1 MKIYDFPLS
10 PNCRKV
16 RAVVYELGLAA
27 EFVPVHLFQG
37 EQHRSPLA
45 ALNPNQRVPVLV
57 DDDFVLW
64 ESNAI
69 VGYLAEGTRL
79 LPRDPRARADVQ
91 RWCDWELSHFGPVVR
106 KVAFERLVKP
116 LTGRG
121 PADPKVVEE
130 GIADYRRLATVLDTS
145 LAEKP
150 YVTGAL
156 STADF
161 VLAAIFSIG
170 AADPVGLETAPF
182 PRVHAWLARMMD
194 REGVRRAVADAAAA
208 TR

>member
-16 RAVVYELGLAA
+16 RAVAYELGLTPT
-27 EFVPVHLFQG
+27 FVPVQLFKG
-37 EQHRSPLA
+37 EQHRPELA
-45 ALNPNQRVPVLV
+45 GLNPNERVPVLV
-57 DDDFVLW
+57 DGDFVLW

-69 VGYLAEGTRL
+69 VGYLAAGTRL
-79 LPRDPRARADVQ
+79 LPDAARPRADVQ
-91 RWCDWELSHFGPVVR
+91 RWCDWELSLFGPAVR

-130 GIADYRRLATVLDTS
+130 GIADYRRLASVLETS
-145 LAEKP
+145 LSNKA
-150 YVTGAL
+150 YVAGSL

-170 AADPVGLETAPF
+170 TADAVGLETAPF
-182 PRVHAWLARMMD
+182 PRVHAWLGRMMERD
-194 REGVRRAVADAAAA
+194 AVRRAVADAAAV

>member
-16 RAVVYELGLAA
+16 RAVAYELGLAPT
-27 EFVPVHLFQG
+27 FVRVHLFEG
-37 EQHRSPLA
+37 EQHRAPLA
-45 ALNPNQRVPVLV
+45 GLNPNHRVPVLL
-57 DDDFVLW
+57 DGDFVLW

-69 VGYLAEGTRL
+69 VGYLAAGSHL
-79 LPRDPRARADVQ
+79 LPAEPRPRADVQ

-130 GIADYRRLATVLDTS
+130 ALADYQRLANVLEIS
-145 LAEKP
+145 LGDGAHLA
-150 YVTGAL
+150 GAL
-156 STADF
+156 SIADF
-161 VLAAIFSIG
+161 VVASIFSIG
-170 AADPVGLETAPF
+170 VDDAVGLQTAAF
-182 PRVHAWLARMMD
+182 PRVHAWLGRMMARD
-194 REGVRRAVADAAAA
+194 AMRRAVADAKASS
-208 TR
+208 R

>member
-16 RAVVYELGLAA
+16 RAVAYELGLAPT
-27 EFVPVHLFQG
+27 FVPVRLFEG
-37 EQHRSPLA
+37 EQHRPPLA
-45 ALNPNQRVPVLV
+45 ALNPNERVPVLV
-57 DDDFVLW
+57 DGDFVLW

-69 VGYLAEGTRL
+69 ACYLAAGSPL
-79 LPRDPRARADVQ
+79 LPDAPRPRADVQ

-121 PADPKVVEE
+121 PADPKIVEE
-130 GIADYRRLATVLDTS
+130 GLADYRRLATVLDTALGDKAY
-145 LAEKP
+145 LAG
-150 YVTGAL
+150 TL
-156 STADF
+156 SIADF

-170 AADPVGLETAPF
+170 VDDAVGLETAPF
-182 PRVHAWLARMMD
+182 PRVHAWLRRMMD
-194 REGVRRAVADAAAA
+194 RDSVRRAVADAKA
-208 TR
+208 TAR